1 MDNEGGIFIDEN
13 LRASFFFSIDNNFD
27 LMLHLINS
35 IIIARAAKSIC
46 ELKSAEDCK
55 GERKAFAVF
64 I

>member
-13 LRASFFFSIDNNFD
+13 LHASFSSIDNNFD
-27 LMLHLINS
+27 PILHLINR
-35 IIIARAAKSIC
+35 IIVARAAKRIC

-55 GERKAFAVF
+55 GKRKAFAVF